1 MRPHQ
6 THSRSERAAA
16 RGFTLVEIIVVIV
29 IIGVLAG
36 IIAPRLI
43 GRVGQSKQ
51 GVAAAN
57 AATVASAVSQF
68 MSETG
73 KRPDGNSLEF
83 LFKKPNDVDTTAWH
97 GPYLSN
103 PEMIKDPWG
112 RAFILRIPPEK
123 NADFDIVS
131 YGADGKPGG
140 KDDDTDIVKP

>member
-1 MRPHQ
+1 MNRQ
-6 THSRSERAAA
+6 TQHRRGRIR

-57 AATVASAVSQF
+57 ASQIATAVSLF

-83 LFKKPNDVDTTAWH
+83 LFKRPSDVDAAVWR
-97 GPYLSN
+97 GPYLPN
-103 PEMIKDPWG
+103 PDMIKDPWG
-112 RAFILRIPPEK
+112 RPFILRIPPEK

-140 KDDDTDIVKP
+140 KDEDADIVKP